1 MQSAYLCTNCS
12 ARAAATWPLKSCWS
26 LPSPEVDSSS
36 SPRIVS
42 PPLRRLPPFT
52 YYTKKARGSDRLF
65 RRRRLCTLPA
75 PRTTENRAPERKA
88 KVRDMGFAGRWH
100 TRDGKLHERRGT
112 PRSRITNNALTCSF
126 IMQIRACTRAGPV
139 LTQFSVASGPEGA
152 RHSAGTPRAG
162 RDLRGG
168 RSCASVG
175 LYRCATTWSPIAAV
189 PSTRSAGV
197 VASAMSRVRQ
207 PSSSTSVTAR
217 RMSSAAAAMSKL

>member
-1 MQSAYLCTNCS
+1 MSVIDVERLTKDYGSGRGVFDVSFRIDRGEVFGFLGPNGAG
-12 ARAAATWPLKSCWS
+12 KSTTVRHLMGFSRPDGGRTCIFGKES
-26 LPSPEVDSSS
+26 FSHYPEILNRVGYI
-36 SPRIVS
+36 PGEI
-42 PPLRRLPPFT
+42 
-52 YYTKKARGSDRLF
+52 A
-65 RRRRLCTLPA
+65 LPA
-75 PRTTENRAPERKA
+75 GLT
-88 KVRDMGFAGRWH
+88 
-100 TRDGKLHERRGT
+100 GKEFLR
-112 PRSRITNNALTCSF
+112 
-126 IMQIRACTRAGPV
+126 MM
-139 LTQFSVASGPEGA
+139 
-152 RHSAGTPRAG
+152 